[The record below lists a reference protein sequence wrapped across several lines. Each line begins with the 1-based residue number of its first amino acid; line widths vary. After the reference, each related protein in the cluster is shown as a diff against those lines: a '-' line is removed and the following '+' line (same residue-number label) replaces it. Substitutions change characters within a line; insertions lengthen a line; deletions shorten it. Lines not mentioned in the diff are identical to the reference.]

1 MNTVARRA
9 MSVLVCVMIAS
20 TATAA
25 RTVGYLKLEGELPE
39 REVMA
44 PFLFAKP
51 DKLTLRGLI
60 GTLNGVAADPEMSG
74 VVVRLVEPKLSLS
87 RVEEI
92 GAAFKRIRAA
102 GKKVHLFTEIY
113 DQSTVVLG
121 SYADEV
127 IVQSGGAVILTGVYM
142 EEMFLAD
149 MLKWVGVTPDFVQIG
164 DYKGAKEMFANS
176 APSPE
181 WDQNVNQLLDSMYEH
196 VRAHIKEGRGLNDQ
210 QLDAAMSE
218 GLYMEPGDA
227 VKFKIADAEVDRLSL
242 DDHLKAAYGADFKW
256 NLGLGAGGDEPDFAR
271 MGLFEAFAEIM
282 KAVEDMSGGTVRDTI
297 AVVHIDG
304 PIMDGKSSNGSFL
317 GGATVGSLTI
327 REQLKK
333 IEDDDFVKGVIV
345 RVNSPGGSAIASENI
360 WVGLRRLAEKTKK
373 PVWVSV
379 GSMAAS
385 GGYYIAVAGDK
396 IYVNPSSI
404 VGSIGVVGGKLALGG
419 LYEKLHIHAVPRSR
433 GPLGGI
439 MSGLAPW
446 TDAERGAITRSMKRT
461 YDQFVDRVAKGR
473 KGIDVS
479 KTAEGR
485 IFTGDKA
492 IALKMADEIG
502 GLDDA
507 VVDMAAS
514 LGLPEDSYD
523 VLDYPG
529 PMTLAEMFEN
539 GLPFGAASPRVEAVE
554 TLRAAVGEQAWDAV
568 ADAMQALLQLREEP
582 VLLAMPRVVIFR

>member
-1 MNTVARRA
+1 MNAIARGIVG
-9 MSVLVCVMIAS
+9 VLACTLMAS
-20 TATAA
+20 SSFAA
-25 RTVGYLKLEGELPE
+25 QTVGFLKLEGELPE

-51 DKLTLRGLI
+51 DGLTFRGVIETLDSVASDPKL
-60 GTLNGVAADPEMSG
+60 SG
-74 VVVRLVEPKLSLS
+74 VVVRLVEPQLSLS

-92 GAAFKRIRAA
+92 GAAFRRIRSA
-102 GKKVHLFTEIY
+102 GKKVHVFTEIY
-113 DQSTVVLG
+113 DQSAVVLG
-121 SYADEV
+121 SFADEV
-127 IVQSGGAVILTGVYM
+127 IVQSGGAVTLTGVYM

-176 APSPE
+176 KPSPE
-181 WDQNVNQLLDSMYEH
+181 WDQNLNQLLDSMYAH
-196 VRAHIKEGRGLNDQ
+196 VREHIKSGRKINDQ

-218 GLYMEPGDA
+218 GLFMEPGDA
-227 VKFKIADAEVDRLSL
+227 VKFGIVDAEADRLGL
-242 DDHLKAAYGADFKW
+242 DDHLKRVYGDDFRW
-256 NLGLGAGGDEPDFAR
+256 ELGLGEPEGAPDFSR
-271 MGLFEAFAEIM
+271 MGLFEAFSQIM
-282 KAVEDMSGGTVRDTI
+282 KALEDLGGGTVRDTI

-317 GGATVGSLTI
+317 SGATVGSLTI

-333 IEDDDFVKGVIV
+333 IEDDDHVKGVIV
-345 RVNSPGGSAIASENI
+345 RINSPGGSAIASESI
-360 WVGLRRLAEKTKK
+360 WLGLRRIAERTKK

-404 VGSIGVVGGKLALGG
+404 VGSIGVVGGKLAMGG
-419 LYEKLHIHAVPRSR
+419 LYEKLHINAVPRAR

-446 TDAERGAITRSMKRT
+446 TEAERGAITRSMKRT
-461 YDQFVDRVAKGR
+461 YDQFVDRVTKGR

-507 VVDMAAS
+507 VSDMASALKLS
-514 LGLPEDSYD
+514 DGQFD
-523 VLDYPG
+523 VLDYPP
-529 PMTLAEMFEN
+529 PMTLSEMFEN
-539 GLPFGAASPRVEAVE
+539 GLPFGAASPKIEAVE
-554 TLRAAVGEQAWDAV
+554 SLRSAIGPGSWDAV
-568 ADAMQALLQLREEP
+568 ADAMQALLQLRDEP
-582 VLLAMPRVVIFR
+582 ILLAMPRVVVFR